1 MGYFPFFVDLTN
13 RPGLIV
19 GGGAVA
25 LRKVE
30 KLLPY
35 DPRLTVCGLTFLP
48 ELERLP
54 GLKLVRGPFTPELL
68 RGMSFVIAATGD
80 HVLNHRIS
88 ALCRRRGILINAV
101 DDRDACSFLFPA
113 LVRRGDLSIGICTAG
128 ASPSF
133 AAFLR
138 IRIDAMLPEQ
148 TAPLLESLAALRETV
163 QSVLPDESSRAA
175 FFDQVI
181 TKSLAAR
188 RALSSSET
196 DALLRQ
202 AAGEKEDVS

>member
-19 GGGAVA
+19 GGGTVA
-25 LRKVE
+25 LRKIE

-35 DPRLTVCGLTFLP
+35 GPKLTVCSLAFLP

-54 GLKLVRGPFTPELL
+54 GLKLVRSPFTPELL

-80 HVLNHRIS
+80 HALNHRIS

-128 ASPSF
+128 SSPSF

-138 IRIDAMLPEQ
+138 QRIDAMLPEQ
-148 TAPLLESLAALRETV
+148 TAPLLEILAALRDAA
-163 QSVLPDESSRAA
+163 QSALPNEASRAV
-175 FFDQVI
+175 FFDRVI
-181 TKSLAAR
+181 AQSLEAGR
-188 RALSSSET
+188 LLSSAET
-196 DALLRQ
+196 EALLRQ